1 MSDETTVRVPLT
13 VEQRAEHAD
22 TMAGLL
28 AQIAAI
34 RRQKADADEEFR
46 EEIKAL
52 DEQLQALGRTLREGA
67 EDRAQLDLTFPQ
79 EQAAKAL
86 HDVAA
91 AACTCDSPDAPV
103 KSIDCPIHGVK
114 TRGENAA
121 VDDEGPIPV
130 GAEAVAGFVIPE
142 DVAVEMLANDLETAG
157 VVPAGAEVETIAPA
171 TPPVVDEF
179 IAAQKSRRRRRAEA

>member
-1 MSDETTVRVPLT
+1 MSEDTTVRVPLT

-52 DEQLQALGRTLREGA
+52 DEQLQALARTLRGGA

-86 HDVAA
+86 HDIAV

-103 KSIDCPIHGVK
+103 KSIDCPVHGVE
-114 TRGENAA
+114 TRGEDPA
-121 VDDEGPIPV
+121 VDE
-130 GAEAVAGFVIPE
+130 
-142 DVAVEMLANDLETAG
+142 LAADLVSHG
-157 VVPAGAEVETIAPA
+157 VVPEVAADYVVPAEAQVDVGTVEEPSAVA
-171 TPPVVDEF
+171 DFHE
-179 IAAQKSRRRRRAEA
+179 AKAKRRRRAEA

>member
-34 RRQKADADEEFR
+34 RRQKAEADEEFR

-79 EQAAKAL
+79 EQAARAL
-86 HDVAA
+86 HDVAV

-103 KSIDCPIHGVK
+103 KSIDCPIHGVE
-114 TRGENAA
+114 TRGENPS
-121 VDDEGPIPV
+121 VDEQGPIPV
-130 GAEAVAGFVIPE
+130 EPDAEVAA
-142 DVAVEMLANDLETAG
+142 DY
-157 VVPAGAEVETIAPA
+157 VVPAEAQVDVGRVEEPPA
-171 TPPVVDEF
+171 VADFGKAKAKRSPRV
-179 IAAQKSRRRRRAEA
+179 RA

>member
-46 EEIKAL
+46 EQIKAL
-52 DEQLQALGRTLREGA
+52 DESLQALGRVLREGA

-79 EQAAKAL
+79 EHAAKAL

-103 KSIDCPIHGVK
+103 KSIDCPIHGVE

-121 VDDEGPIPV
+121 VDEQGPIPV
-130 GAEAVAGFVIPE
+130 EPDAEVAA
-142 DVAVEMLANDLETAG
+142 DY
-157 VVPAGAEVETIAPA
+157 VVPAEAQVDVGAVEEPPA
-171 TPPVVDEF
+171 VADF
-179 IAAQKSRRRRRAEA
+179 GKAKARRSRRAEA

>member
-1 MSDETTVRVPLT
+1 MSDETMVRVPLT

-34 RRQKADADEEFR
+34 RRQKADADDGFR
-46 EEIKAL
+46 EDIKAL
-52 DEQLQALGRTLREGA
+52 DEQLQALGRVLREGA

-103 KSIDCPIHGVK
+103 KSIDCPIHGVETAK
-114 TRGENAA
+114 RSSSQE
-121 VDDEGPIPV
+121 VL
-130 GAEAVAGFVIPE
+130 EA
-142 DVAVEMLANDLETAG
+142 AG
-157 VVPAGAEVETIAPA
+157 VVDAEGNATESFLEGAEVAADYAVPA
-171 TPPVVDEF
+171 EAQVDVRSVEEPPAVADF
-179 IAAQKSRRRRRAEA
+179 GKAKTRRSRRAEA